1 MAEPGRQGRQ
11 MPTAEDIQ
19 LIARLPN
26 LIFVACTSD
35 VQVAGMSVDILKSY
49 NGHDKT

>member
-19 LIARLPN
+19 LITRLPN
-26 LIFVACTSD
+26 LIFMACTSD
-35 VQVAGMSVDILKSY
+35 VQVAGVSEECS
-49 NGHDKT
+49 NQCTRNAH